1 MHPGIQRDCPIVS
14 DKVTYAFAEFELD
27 PSRMVLRRDGET
39 VKLEP
44 QVFRLLLLLVENH
57 HRIVPREEINTV
69 IWRGRHVSD
78 SALASRLRTARNAI
92 GDNGSDQRLI
102 RTIPNTGVRFVGEVT
117 TVSPEAEPIPLKR
130 VSWLKRYGV
139 HATGAATLICLII
152 SAVWWGLTSSA
163 NAELE
168 TRFIRTPDAAI
179 SGYNNTRHFYV
190 SRHDCMRACIKA
202 TEFVCR
208 SFDYYNTESACDLS
222 EETAA
227 SVGGL
232 KTDYELPETYDH
244 YERIFPEDYAD

>member
-1 MHPGIQRDCPIVS
+1 MS
-14 DKVTYAFAEFELD
+14 DKGTYEFAEFELD
-27 PSRMVLRRDGET
+27 PSRMVLRREGET

-102 RTIPNTGVRFVGEVT
+102 RTIPNTGVRFVGELT
-117 TVSPEAEPIPLKR
+117 TRSPASEPISTDRTSLLR
-130 VSWLKRYGV
+130 RYGLLAV
-139 HATGAATLICLII
+139 
-152 SAVWWGLTSSA
+152 SALVLLSLLTAGVWWVLTSKA

-168 TRFIRTPDAAI
+168 TQFVHTPDAAI

-202 TEFVCR
+202 AEFVCR
-208 SFDYYNTESACDLS
+208 SFDYYNTESVCDLS

-232 KTDYELPETYDH
+232 KTDYEPPETYDH
-244 YERIFPEDYAD
+244 YERIFPEDDAG